1 MPESVKDT
9 LTAIPVLSQ
18 MSKTDTEVEPPV
30 KTVNREKQQH
40 KRELTTPSEKAE
52 G

>member
-18 MSKTDTEVEPPV
+18 MSKSDTEVEPPV
-30 KTVNREKQQH
+30 KTVNREKPD
-40 KRELTTPSEKAE
+40 TTKSSTQ
-52 G
+52 